1 MANKRTFKKN
11 LNDMVFDIVEE
22 CFYLQ
27 MVDDSKTKKTES
39 LIDETAA
46 FQDEVLGK
54 ISRSKTKKEF
64 TEMMTI
70 AEMEAYMKKNKHIT
84 QVPQVLNISGGV
96 MGVNMKNDGGWK
108 DNLSRIAE
116 AHPTSALADRYRSR
130 SSKEIATRNVVQKHL
145 KRQAKG
151 KK

>member
-1 MANKRTFKKN
+1 MPIYTFRNKR
-11 LNDMVFDIVEE
+11 
-22 CFYLQ
+22 
-27 MVDDSKTKKTES
+27 
-39 LIDETAA
+39 
-46 FQDEVLGK
+46 
-54 ISRSKTKKEF
+54 TKKEF

-70 AEMEAYMKKNKHIT
+70 AEMETYMKKNKHIT

-130 SSKEIATRNVVQKHL
+130 GAKEIATRQVVQKHL

>member
-1 MANKRTFKKN
+1 MPIYTFRDKR
-11 LNDMVFDIVEE
+11 
-22 CFYLQ
+22 
-27 MVDDSKTKKTES
+27 
-39 LIDETAA
+39 
-46 FQDEVLGK
+46 
-54 ISRSKTKKEF
+54 TKKEF

>member
-1 MANKRTFKKN
+1 MPIYTFRNKR
-11 LNDMVFDIVEE
+11 
-22 CFYLQ
+22 
-27 MVDDSKTKKTES
+27 
-39 LIDETAA
+39 
-46 FQDEVLGK
+46 
-54 ISRSKTKKEF
+54 TKKEF

-130 SSKEIATRNVVQKHL
+130 SSKEIATRNVVQKRL